1 MKTTKTLI
9 RGLAIDV
16 LVVETMQTDAAG
28 MLFYIAEIHVRERKT
43 GTEKLVRRT
52 RISGAGQEL
61 TRAVQQLGVRALNHL
76 AA

>member
-1 MKTTKTLI
+1 METKKTLI
-9 RGLAIDV
+9 RGFAIDV

-28 MLFYIAEIHVRERKT
+28 MLFYVAEIHVRERKT

-52 RISGAGQEL
+52 RVPGSGQAL
-61 TRAVQQLGVRALNHL
+61 ARDVQRLGVRALDHL

>member
-28 MLFYIAEIHVRERKT
+28 MLFYIAEIHVRSGRLAPRNLS
-43 GTEKLVRRT
+43 GGLV
-52 RISGAGQEL
+52 SP
-61 TRAVQQLGVRALNHL
+61 VRDRSLPAPSSSLVSAL
-76 AA
+76 